1 MIRRVPALYFLIGM
15 LCVSLA
21 WGENLIAAVVY
32 LKGVEE
38 PITGYLE
45 SSDNQTIR
53 LRIPVSAGEDIHQT
67 IDRSEIELL
76 LQPVTASR
84 LEQLSPD
91 NPKAYREYAEELVEK
106 KSDPDARE
114 TAMRLFL
121 IAAYLDPQKEGR
133 SALLGMTPLM
143 KDAQG
148 VRQLRA
154 MAYLLGPEHDVSLL
168 EGASQED
175 IAVGV
180 PLSEEQRSEV
190 IEVLHMLRQS
200 KRVDARQRLQR
211 EELRTAMRQGTNKIT
226 PEECLALANGTCPGC
241 TPGEIPNYMLQKLV
255 AAEYE
260 LSSSGA
266 SEAMQTEWG
275 YYLDDNFLQ
284 ALPVLSLQN
293 GTRFDPKQC
302 VYRNGQWVE
311 P

>member
-1 MIRRVPALYFLIGM
+1 MICRVPTFYFLIGM

-21 WGENLIAAVVY
+21 WGENLVAAVVY
-32 LKGVEE
+32 LKGDDE
-38 PITGYLE
+38 PIAGYLE

-53 LRIPVSAGEDIHQT
+53 LRIPASAGEDVHQT

-76 LQPVTASR
+76 LQPVTADR

-114 TAMRLFL
+114 TATRLFL

-143 KDAQG
+143 NDAQG

-168 EGASQED
+168 GGTSQEE
-175 IAVGV
+175 IARGV

-200 KRVDARQRLQR
+200 KRVEARQLLQR
-211 EELRTAMRQGTNKIT
+211 EEIRAAMRQGTNKIT
-226 PEECLALANGTCPGC
+226 PEECLTLSNGTCPGC

-275 YYLDDNFLQ
+275 YYLDGNFLQ

-293 GTRFDPKQC
+293 GTRFDPQKC
-302 VYRNGQWVE
+302 LYRDGQWIE

>member
-1 MIRRVPALYFLIGM
+1 MIRRTHVPYLLVAM

-21 WGENLIAAVVY
+21 LTENLVAAVVY
-32 LKGVEE
+32 LKGVED

-45 SSDNQTIR
+45 SSDDKTIR
-53 LRIPVSAGEDIHQT
+53 LRIPASEGEDVHRV

-76 LQPVTASR
+76 LQPVNPTR

-106 KSDPDARE
+106 KSDPDAVD

-143 KDAQG
+143 KDTQG

-154 MAYLLGPEHDVSLL
+154 IAYLLGNEHDVSLL
-168 EGASQED
+168 EGTSQDD
-175 IAVGV
+175 IAGGV
-180 PLSEEQRSEV
+180 PLDDQQRDEV
-190 IEVLHMLRQS
+190 VEVLHLLRQS

-211 EELRTAMRQGTNKIT
+211 EEVRAAMRQGTNKMT
-226 PEECLALANGTCPGC
+226 PEECLSLANGTCPGC
-241 TPGEIPNYMLQKLV
+241 TQGTIPNYMLQKLV

-266 SEAMQTEWG
+266 NADMQTEWG
-275 YYLDDNFLQ
+275 YYLDDSFLQ
-284 ALPVLSLQN
+284 ALPVLSLQK
-293 GTRFDPKQC
+293 GTRFDPKKC
-302 VYRNGQWVE
+302 VYRDGNWVE

>member
-1 MIRRVPALYFLIGM
+1 MSRRMPV
-15 LCVSLA
+15 LCLLVGTLVGSLVSA
-21 WGENLIAAVVY
+21 ENLVAAVVY

-38 PITGYLE
+38 PVTGYLE
-45 SSDNQTIR
+45 SSDDQTIR
-53 LRIPVSAGEDIHQT
+53 LRIPATAGEDVHQT

-76 LQPVTASR
+76 LQPVSASR

-91 NPKAYREYAEELVEK
+91 NPQAYREYAEELVEK
-106 KSDPDARE
+106 KSDPDAME
-114 TAMRLFL
+114 TATRLFL
-121 IAAYLDPQKEGR
+121 IAAYLAPQKEGR

-143 KDAQG
+143 QDGQG

-168 EGASQED
+168 KGASQED
-175 IAVGV
+175 IASGV

-211 EELRTAMRQGTNKIT
+211 EELQTAMRQGTNKIT

-241 TPGEIPNYMLQKLV
+241 TPGTIPNYMLQKLV

-293 GTRFDPKQC
+293 GTRFNPKQC
-302 VYRNGQWVE
+302 VYRDGQWVE